1 MFEDVAA
8 WLERAVQAQVCSGA
22 ALAVAWPGGR
32 EVHHVGRTARL
43 PVPGGVVGPG
53 TQFDLASLTK
63 PLASLTL
70 CTQLLSEGRV
80 TLADRLDRHLPLAV
94 GMPLGQSTLGQL
106 VSHAAG
112 APAWLD
118 FWQRTVA
125 GADRRAEVLRKVL
138 ATPLESTPGTQAIYS
153 DLGYIAL
160 GAMIEAVLGQPLD
173 LLFAER
179 VAQPLG
185 LGTTYR
191 RLSQPYETKDI
202 VATEVWPPRCPDGL
216 PLRGLVHDDNAAA
229 MDGVAGH
236 AGLFASAEDVL
247 TQGQAWLAAWH
258 GDPGPLRLDPEL
270 VRRLTTTPGAP
281 ATTWRHGW
289 DTPTRPGSTAGDRVP
304 EGAFGHLGFTG
315 TSLWLAPH
323 QGTAVVLLT
332 NRVHPDRGPTEGIR
346 SLRRAVHDAVWD
358 RLQGRSP

>member
-1 MFEDVAA
+1 MFQDVTA
-8 WLERAVQAQVCSGA
+8 WLEQAVRAQVCSGA

-43 PVPGGVVGPG
+43 PEPGEVVGPG

-63 PLASLTL
+63 PLVSLTIL
-70 CTQLLSEGRV
+70 TQLLGEGRL
-80 TLADRLDRHLPLAV
+80 TLADRLDLHLHEAA
-94 GMPLGQSTLGQL
+94 GTPLGQATLGQL
-106 VSHAAG
+106 ASHAAG

-118 FWQRTVA
+118 FWQRTQP
-125 GADRRAEVLRKVL
+125 GPDRRAEVLRRVL
-138 ATPLESTPGTQAIYS
+138 GTAPESTPGTRATYS

-160 GAMIEAVLGQPLD
+160 GAMLEAVLGQPLD
-173 LLFAER
+173 VLYAQR
-179 VAQPLG
+179 VAAPLG
-185 LGTTYR
+185 LGATYR
-191 RLSQPYETKDI
+191 RLSQPRETKDV

-247 TQGQAWLAAWH
+247 TQGQAWLAAWQ
-258 GDPGPLRLDPEL
+258 GDPGPLHLDPAL
-270 VRRLTTTPGAP
+270 VRRLTTTSGAP

-304 EGAFGHLGFTG
+304 DGAFGHLGFTG

-323 QGTAVVLLT
+323 QGSVVVLLT

-346 SLRRAVHDAVWD
+346 ALRRAVHDAVWE
-358 RLQGRSP
+358 RVQARAP